1 MEQNN
6 TDPKPQVQVAPSSA
20 SKSPNLGKF
29 LNPKIIFIILGMVI
43 LGEVIWG
50 AKTLFSPT
58 SSDSNNAVDNIKNP
72 ANPDERSSSSNKK
85 VSGGQII
92 LESEKNTYKVAETV
106 AVDVTLSTGG
116 FKTDGTDV
124 ILKYDPAFLEPIR
137 GDIFE
142 KGDIYGDFPG
152 IRSDSVKGLVYA
164 SGISTSEDGFEGDGI
179 FGTFKFKPKK
189 IGSTSIELLFTKDS
203 TTDSNI
209 IESKSAKDILNS
221 SSSLEIIIQ

>member
-29 LNPKIIFIILGMVI
+29 LNPKIIFIILGIII

-50 AKTLFSPT
+50 ARTLLSP
-58 SSDSNNAVDNIKNP
+58 SSSEDSGSAFDIIKNT
-72 ANPDERSSSSNKK
+72 AIPDEK

-92 LESEKNTYKVAETV
+92 LDSEKKTYKISETV

-116 FKTDGTDV
+116 FQTDGTDV
-124 ILKYDPAFLEPIR
+124 ILKYDPQILEPIKN
-137 GDIFE
+137 DIFE

-152 IRSDSVKGLVYA
+152 IRNDAARGLVYA
-164 SGISTSEDGFEGDGI
+164 SGISTSEGGFEGDGI

-189 IGSTSIELLFTKDS
+189 TGSTSIELLFTKDS

-209 IESKSAKDILNS
+209 IESKSAKDILNNPS
-221 SSSLEIIIQ
+221 KLDLTIE